1 LWLAFGSAN
10 GERDEQYSD
19 HCNRSVGTVAIEKS
33 ATASRPPAGG
43 ARLKSWT
50 GERFAVIM
58 TRGVR
63 PAGRAGARLRIG
75 QPRSGEVSMNRKH
88 VLGVALGLGLGALVG
103 GGVAAETVTVGYQ
116 LIYNP
121 WKVPIADDTFSE
133 ATGWDVEYRQF
144 DSGAKVITAMASGDV
159 QIALAGSS
167 PIAAGISQGVD
178 MQLVWIVEDIASA
191 EALVARDGSGIEK
204 VEDLVG
210 KKVGV
215 PFVSTTHFHL
225 LFALEHF
232 GVDPNQVEI
241 LNLQPPQIAAAWER
255 GDIDAA
261 FVWDPALGQIKKN
274 GKVVITSGELSAL
287 GRPTFDGLV
296 VNKSWAEEHQ
306 EGLAKFIKTI
316 GEADAAY
323 RDHKDAWTAD
333 SEPVKKI
340 VGVVGGNPE
349 DVPGVLAL
357 YNFPTME
364 EQASCAWLGCGA
376 DGGAVKALI
385 YTSEFLKEQKKIPD
399 VLPDYTPF
407 VTPKYVEMAMGK

>member
-1 LWLAFGSAN
+1 MKQQQLL
-10 GERDEQYSD
+10 
-19 HCNRSVGTVAIEKS
+19 
-33 ATASRPPAGG
+33 G
-43 ARLKSWT
+43 A
-50 GERFAVIM
+50 
-58 TRGVR
+58 
-63 PAGRAGARLRIG
+63 
-75 QPRSGEVSMNRKH
+75 
-88 VLGVALGLGLGALVG
+88 ALGLGLGALISG
-103 GGVAAETVTVGYQ
+103 GAAAETVTVGYQ

-167 PIAAGISQGVD
+167 PIAAGVSQGVD
-178 MQLVWIVEDIASA
+178 MQLVWIVEDIADA
-191 EALVARDGSGIEK
+191 EALVAREGSGIAQ
-204 VEDLVG
+204 VEDLKG

-232 GVDPNQVEI
+232 GVDPNEVEI

-261 FVWDPALGQIKKN
+261 FVWDPALGQIKQT
-274 GKVVITSGELSAL
+274 GEVVITSGELSAL

-296 VNKSWAEEHQ
+296 VNKTWAEQ
-306 EGLAKFIKTI
+306 NAEGLARFIKVI
-316 GEADAAY
+316 AEADAAY
-323 RDHKDAWTAD
+323 RDNKEAWTAD

-340 VGVVGGNPE
+340 IDVVGGNAA

-364 EQASCAWLGCGA
+364 EQASCAWLGCGT

-385 YTSEFLKEQKKIPD
+385 YTSEFLKKEKKIPD
-399 VLPDYTPF
+399 VLADYTPF
-407 VTPKYVEMAMGK
+407 VTAQYVEAAMALK

>member
-1 LWLAFGSAN
+1 M
-10 GERDEQYSD
+10 
-19 HCNRSVGTVAIEKS
+19 NRKQFLGAALGVGLS
-33 ATASRPPAGG
+33 GLFAGG
-43 ARLKSWT
+43 A
-50 GERFAVIM
+50 
-58 TRGVR
+58 
-63 PAGRAGARLRIG
+63 
-75 QPRSGEVSMNRKH
+75 
-88 VLGVALGLGLGALVG
+88 
-103 GGVAAETVTVGYQ
+103 AAETVTVGYQ

-178 MQLVWIVEDIASA
+178 MQLVWIVEDIADA
-191 EALVARDGSGIEK
+191 EALVAREGSGISE
-204 VEDLVG
+204 VADLVG

-232 GVDPNQVEI
+232 GVDPNEVEI

-261 FVWDPALGQIKKN
+261 FVWDPALGQIKQS
-274 GKVVITSGELSAL
+274 GEVVITSGELSAL

-296 VNKSWAEEHQ
+296 VNKSWAEENA
-306 EGLAKFIKTI
+306 EGLAQFIKI
-316 GEADAAY
+316 IADADAAY
-323 RDHKDAWTAD
+323 RDDKDAWTPN
-333 SEPVKKI
+333 SEPVQKI
-340 VGVVGGNPE
+340 VRLVGGNAE

-357 YNFPTME
+357 YDFPTME

-376 DGGAVKALI
+376 DGGAVKALV
-385 YTSEFLKEQKKIPD
+385 YTSEFLKAEKKIPD
-399 VLPDYTPF
+399 VLADYTPF
-407 VTPKYVEMAMGK
+407 VTPRFVEMAMELK

>member
-1 LWLAFGSAN
+1 MTAKRW
-10 GERDEQYSD
+10 
-19 HCNRSVGTVAIEKS
+19 VG
-33 ATASRPPAGG
+33 AG
-43 ARLKSWT
+43 L
-50 GERFAVIM
+50 
-58 TRGVR
+58 
-63 PAGRAGARLRIG
+63 
-75 QPRSGEVSMNRKH
+75 
-88 VLGVALGLGLGALVG
+88 ALGLGGLTIGSA
-103 GGVAAETVTVGYQ
+103 AAETVTVGYQ
-116 LIYNP
+116 LVYNP
-121 WKVPIADDTFSE
+121 WKVPIADDTFSA

-167 PIAAGISQGVD
+167 PIAAGVSQGVD
-178 MQLVWIVEDIASA
+178 MQLVWIVEDIADA
-191 EALVARDGSGIEK
+191 EALVARNGSGVSR

-232 GVDPNQVEI
+232 GVDPNEVEI

-261 FVWDPALGQIKKN
+261 FVWDPALGQIKQT
-274 GKVVITSGELSAL
+274 GEVVITSGELSAM

-296 VNKSWAEEHQ
+296 VNTTWAEENA
-306 EGLAKFIKTI
+306 EGLGQFIKTI
-316 GEADAAY
+316 AAADADY

-340 VGVVGGNPE
+340 VGVVGGE
-349 DVPGVLAL
+349 AADVPGVLAL
-357 YNFPTME
+357 YNFPTLE
-364 EQASCAWLGCGA
+364 EQVSCAWLGCGA

-385 YTSEFLKEQKKIPD
+385 YTSEFLKKEKKIPD
-399 VLPDYTPF
+399 VLADYTPF
-407 VTPKYVEMAMGK
+407 VTARYAEMAMGK

>member
-1 LWLAFGSAN
+1 MTGKRW
-10 GERDEQYSD
+10 
-19 HCNRSVGTVAIEKS
+19 I
-33 ATASRPPAGG
+33 G
-43 ARLKSWT
+43 A
-50 GERFAVIM
+50 
-58 TRGVR
+58 
-63 PAGRAGARLRIG
+63 
-75 QPRSGEVSMNRKH
+75 
-88 VLGVALGLGLGALVG
+88 ALGCGLGALVG
-103 GGVAAETVTVGYQ
+103 NAAAAETVTVGYQ

-121 WKVPIADDTFSE
+121 WKVPIADDTFS
-133 ATGWDVEYRQF
+133 AVTGWDVEYRQF

-167 PIAAGISQGVD
+167 PIAAGVSQGVD
-178 MQLVWIVEDIASA
+178 MQLVWIAEDIADA
-191 EALVARDGSGIEK
+191 EALVAREGSGITK

-232 GVDPNQVEI
+232 GVNPDQVEI

-261 FVWDPALGQIKKN
+261 FVWDPALGQIKQS
-274 GKVVITSGELSAL
+274 GAVVITSGELSAL

-296 VNKSWAEEHQ
+296 VNRSWAEEHA
-306 EGLAKFIKTI
+306 EGLAQFIKTI
-316 GEADAAY
+316 AEADATY
-323 RDHKDAWTAD
+323 RDNKEAWTVD

-340 VGVVGGNPE
+340 IDVVGGNAE

-364 EQASCAWLGCGA
+364 EQISCTWLGCGA

-385 YTSEFLKEQKKIPD
+385 FTSEFLAEQKKIPQ
-399 VLPDYTPF
+399 VLDDYTGF
-407 VTPKYVEMAMGK
+407 VTPRYVEMALGK

>member
-1 LWLAFGSAN
+1 MTGQRW
-10 GERDEQYSD
+10 
-19 HCNRSVGTVAIEKS
+19 I
-33 ATASRPPAGG
+33 G
-43 ARLKSWT
+43 A
-50 GERFAVIM
+50 
-58 TRGVR
+58 
-63 PAGRAGARLRIG
+63 
-75 QPRSGEVSMNRKH
+75 
-88 VLGVALGLGLGALVG
+88 ALGLGLGALAG
-103 GGVAAETVTVGYQ
+103 NAAAETVTVGYQ
-116 LIYNP
+116 LVYNP
-121 WKVPIADDTFSE
+121 WKVPIADNTFSE
-133 ATGWDVEYRQF
+133 ATGWDVQYRQF

-167 PIAAGISQGVD
+167 PIAAGVSQGVD

-191 EALVARDGSGIEK
+191 EALVARDGSGISK

-261 FVWDPALGQIKKN
+261 FVWDPALGQIKKS
-274 GKVVITSGELSAL
+274 GKVVITSGELSAM

-296 VNKSWAEEHQ
+296 VNKSWAEEHT

-316 GEADAAY
+316 AEADADY

-340 VGVVGGNPE
+340 VSVVGGNAA

-357 YNFPTME
+357 YHFPTME

-385 YTSEFLKEQKKIPD
+385 YTSEFLKEQKKIPE
-399 VLPDYTPF
+399 VLPDYTGF